1 MKQYVKSIIKG
12 VIALAVQDSDRLV
25 GGDAHIAP
33 FSYNRSGV

>member
-12 VIALAVQDSDRLV
+12 VIALAVQDSGRLV
-25 GGDAHIAP
+25 GDAHFAP